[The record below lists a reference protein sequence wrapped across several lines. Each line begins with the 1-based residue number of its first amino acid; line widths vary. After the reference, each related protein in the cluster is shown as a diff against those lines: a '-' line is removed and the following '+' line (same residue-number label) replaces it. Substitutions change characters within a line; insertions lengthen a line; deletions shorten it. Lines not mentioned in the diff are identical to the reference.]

1 MTDKEMA
8 LAIARAFR
16 ELQATKTAHQ
26 TLLSRFRV
34 GGEPVPEG
42 WLARDVREDLAL
54 KSPFGQALHSFETQL
69 ESASQSEVL
78 GLLYRELFEPK

>member
-1 MTDKEMA
+1 MTDREMA
-8 LAIARAFR
+8 VAIAHAFR
-16 ELQATKTAHQ
+16 RLQATETAYQ

-42 WLARDVREDLAL
+42 WLVRDVREDLGP

-69 ESASQSEVL
+69 ESANPSEAL